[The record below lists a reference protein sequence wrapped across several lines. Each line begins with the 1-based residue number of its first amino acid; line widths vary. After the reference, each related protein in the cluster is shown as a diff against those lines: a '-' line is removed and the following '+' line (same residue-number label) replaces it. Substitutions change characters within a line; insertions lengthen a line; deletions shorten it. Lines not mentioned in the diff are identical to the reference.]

1 MRCVL
6 CLHTWHDLVSRTL
19 FVAANLAI
27 VSISL
32 LTSELTFISPDLSLI
47 RSPIEI
53 WRETSLKLEILKMKL
68 GIIIASLLMLV
79 LVSGE
84 ISTKSSTA
92 PAPDLPADAVDS
104 PPTHA
109 PTPELGSPSSVNSP
123 SPAESPINYSSPPE
137 PEHSPSNSPSTSPP
151 MPDDHS
157 TPSSPSPEAS
167 DVNHS
172 DITGVEEK
180 KSSGGGGMSGGT
192 KAGVAFGTIA
202 AVCVVGLAG
211 FVYKKRQDNIRRSR
225 YGYAARDIL

>member
-1 MRCVL
+1 MLHCVL

-27 VSISL
+27 VSIS
-32 LTSELTFISPDLSLI
+32 PDLALFVGLSRSL
-47 RSPIEI
+47 
-53 WRETSLKLEILKMKL
+53 RETSLKLEILKMKL
-68 GIIIASLLMLV
+68 GIIIAALLMLLV

-84 ISTKSSTA
+84 ISTKSSPA

-104 PPTHA
+104 PPIHA
-109 PTPELGSPSSVNSP
+109 PTPELGSPPSVNSP

-137 PEHSPSNSPSTSPP
+137 PEHSPSASPP

-157 TPSSPSPEAS
+157 APSPPSPSPSPEAS